1 MKIILFLT
9 EMPCFSCF
17 MKYKFLVKFE
27 WCSEKIGNENE
38 FWKNPYILKMVLGN
52 YHCLFW
58 CNVSVKECTWETTVR
73 AREVKWGHQKGKTN
87 HTGLEW
93 NWTKNKWVSFF
104 MPSLK
109 IHADENK
116 LGVFLIDF

>member
-1 MKIILFLT
+1 
-9 EMPCFSCF
+9 
-17 MKYKFLVKFE
+17 
-27 WCSEKIGNENE
+27 
-38 FWKNPYILKMVLGN
+38 MVLGN
-52 YHCLFW
+52 YYCLFW

-104 MPSLK
+104 TPSLK
-109 IHADENK
+109 IQADENK
-116 LGVFLIDF
+116 LGVFWLLVVQSTNFVNFWDFEYCSL